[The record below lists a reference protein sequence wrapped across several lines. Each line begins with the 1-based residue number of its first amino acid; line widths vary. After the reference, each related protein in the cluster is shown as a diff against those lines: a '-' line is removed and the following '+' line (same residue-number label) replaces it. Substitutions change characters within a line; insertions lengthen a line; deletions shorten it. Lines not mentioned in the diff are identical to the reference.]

1 MKCDKCGKEASVSL
15 KIIFNGNSHNVH
27 LCQDCLKKYSD
38 LPEDI
43 DPKEISNENISFN
56 PKDLESLIKK
66 FVPSLDDVIG
76 GYYEYK
82 YNKNNEDRAYILNI
96 DQRSCP
102 YCGNLESSIKNGVFG
117 CPHCYNL
124 DKSLTA
130 RVLKTYNNLDEYK
143 GKFPKAERK
152 FKAVA
157 EKIKDLS
164 QRLNES
170 VATEDYELAQNLKE
184 EIDRLN
190 TQVKN

>member
-27 LCQDCLKKYSD
+27 LCQDCLEKYSD

>member
-82 YNKNNEDRAYILNI
+82 YNKNNEDKAYILNI

>member
-143 GKFPKAERK
+143 GIFPKAERK

>member
-38 LPEDI
+38 LPEGV
-43 DPKEISNENISFN
+43 DPQEISNENISFN
-56 PKDLESLIKK
+56 PKDLEGLIKK

-82 YNKNNEDRAYILNI
+82 YNKNGDDKAYILNI

-102 YCGNLESSIKNGVFG
+102 YCGNLELSIKNGVFG

-170 VATEDYELAQNLKE
+170 VATEDYELAQNIKE